1 MVCLA
6 RVATSRGPRRAN
18 VLLQEL
24 QEATFALER
33 ANVTLK
39 GHDVLIICLIRVSL

>member
-1 MVCLA
+1 VAGLA

-18 VLLQEL
+18 VLLQK
-24 QEATFALER
+24 ATFSLER

-39 GHDVLIICLIRVSL
+39 GHDVLTFA